1 MDEIESIWEKVRS
14 AAKGGKETEWRDRK
28 SPIRFVSR
36 ERVAKTPTLE
46 VTARPARPLPSI
58 HDSKD
63 GIFLK
68 FVFRAKLPQNVLS
81 DGVRIW
87 QRSTNSRT
95 YLNWRSSHRNAIFM
109 VGKVKS
115 VPALARCRLYL
126 RPLPNQ

>member
-81 DGVRIW
+81 DGAAFVFGRYR
-87 QRSTNSRT
+87 QTR
-95 YLNWRSSHRNAIFM
+95 
-109 VGKVKS
+109 
-115 VPALARCRLYL
+115 ALILIGDRVTATRFSWSAK
-126 RPLPNQ
+126 